1 MERFTK
7 EVGIV
12 LRKAR
17 RERGLTLR
25 DVNRLSHAR
34 FKPSSVAGYERG
46 ERSISLERFCALAS
60 FYGVL
65 PDRLLSRVLRRLDPE
80 GRRELLVDLTR
91 LKADASEEARLLR
104 ELVRDVQA
112 ARGDHGADVITFRSG
127 DLQVLVVASGK
138 EPAQLLEALKES
150 VRPIAE
156 PPSGGNVTSS

>member
-1 MERFTK
+1 MEGFTK
-7 EVGIV
+7 EVGRA

-25 DVNRLSHAR
+25 DVNRLSHGR

-65 PDRLLSRVLRRLDPE
+65 PDRLLSGVLRRLDPE

-91 LKADASEEARLLR
+91 LESDASKEARLLR
-104 ELVRDVQA
+104 DLVRDVQS
-112 ARGDHGADVITFRSG
+112 ARGDHGADVITLRSG

-138 EPAQLLEALKES
+138 EAAQVLETLKGS
-150 VRPIAE
+150 VRPIPE
-156 PPSGGNVTSS
+156 PPSGSNAASS